1 MKTLLLPYIMFCIFL
16 QSWLKNLKP
25 KGQYLKSRKGR
36 CSRWCRSVSVCCG
49 RSRIASR
56 RWRSPSLPARCLT
69 RSRRSSCTP
78 SPSSPR
84 SLTSLSASA
93 YHSPPLSPR
102 SSPPSLHLLPVPHP
116 LAPICPSRTSS
127 RSSTSAP
134 FFMSSHRTSSSPPW
148 LRARTNGAA
157 ASPTA
162 TYGMIPWT
170 CSWRTTLTQCL
181 LWRPLPRLALLP
193 QMVSPTMTHSR
204 PVPIMPAYG

>member
-1 MKTLLLPYIMFCIFL
+1 MLR
-16 QSWLKNLKP
+16 
-25 KGQYLKSRKGR
+25 RKQN
-36 CSRWCRSVSVCCG
+36 
-49 RSRIASR
+49 RIAQMEESVAAGKMLNQEQKELMH
-56 RWRSPSLPARCLT
+56 SKPVM
-69 RSRRSSCTP
+69 
-78 SPSSPR
+78 PR

-93 YHSPPLSPR
+93 YHSPLHSPR

-162 TYGMIPWT
+162 TYGMIPWS